1 MLSFADLPL
10 TPATEADLPALV
22 ALVNGAYRGETS
34 RQGWTTEADLLGGTR
49 TDAAEL
55 RAVLRD
61 PASVMLTC
69 RDPAGGALLGSFHLE
84 ARGQTLDLHMLAVR
98 PDSQARGVGKRLLAA
113 AEAHAQQLGCRACRM
128 SVLDG
133 RPELL
138 AFYERR
144 GYRRTGQTEPFPE
157 GEQFGVPRR
166 PLTLLVLEKP
176 VPAA

>member
-1 MLSFADLPL
+1 MTPDLPL
-10 TPATEADLPALV
+10 TPATEADLPALA

-49 TDAAEL
+49 TDEAEL
-55 RAVLRD
+55 RAVLQD
-61 PASVMLTC
+61 PHSTVLTC
-69 RDPAGGALLGSFHLE
+69 RDPADGALLGCFHLE
-84 ARGQTLDLHMLAVR
+84 ERGDILDLHMLAVQ
-98 PDSQARGVGKRLLAA
+98 PDLQARGVGKRLLAA
-113 AEAHAQQLGCRACRM
+113 AEDHARALGCRTCRM

-144 GYRRTGQTEPFPE
+144 GYRRTGETEPFPE
-157 GEQFGVPRR
+157 GPPHGVPTR

-176 VPAA
+176 VARTL

>member
-1 MLSFADLPL
+1 MTPDLPL

-22 ALVNGAYRGETS
+22 ALVNSAYRGEIS

-49 TDAAEL
+49 TDEATL

-61 PASVMLTC
+61 PHSTILTA
-69 RDPAGGALLGSFHLE
+69 RAADGGLLGSFHLE
-84 ARGQTLDLHMLAVR
+84 GRGDCLELHMLAVR
-98 PDSQARGVGKRLLAA
+98 PDRQTRGVGKRLLAA
-113 AEAHAQQLGCRACRM
+113 AEAHARALGCRTCCM
-128 SVLDG
+128 TVLDG

-144 GYRRTGQTEPFPE
+144 GYRRTGETEPFPE
-157 GEQFGVPRR
+157 GPQHGIPTR
-166 PLTLLVLEKP
+166 PLTLLVLTKP

>member
-1 MLSFADLPL
+1 MTTADLSL
-10 TPATEADLPALV
+10 LPATEADLPALV
-22 ALVNGAYRGETS
+22 ALVNGAYRGEGS

-49 TDAAEL
+49 TDEAAL
-55 RAVLRD
+55 RAVLQD
-61 PASVMLTC
+61 LASTILTC
-69 RDPAGGALLGSFHLE
+69 RNPAGGALLGCFHLE
-84 ARGQTLDLHMLAVR
+84 ARGNSLDLHMLAVQPTR
-98 PDSQARGVGKRLLAA
+98 QARGVGKRLLAA
-113 AEAHAQQLGCRACRM
+113 AENHARQLGCRVLRM
-128 SVLDG
+128 TVLDG

-157 GEQFGVPRR
+157 GPPHGVPTR